1 MKSRHRA
8 SRLARA
14 SSPDKNQCVFRH
26 SSCSRPLK
34 DATNA
39 LPVGFPSRL
48 KSKVA
53 RSTYAQ

>member
-1 MKSRHRA
+1 
-8 SRLARA
+8 
-14 SSPDKNQCVFRH
+14 VFRH

-53 RSTYAQ
+53 RLTYAQ